1 MKNVNEIWTKVKT
14 HLYANP
20 KRTFRY
26 AILLL
31 VASICF
37 TTAKEIWFPS
47 KIDNGIFPELFSQSD
62 AYKKNYDKKRSE
74 NQAEIQKVVTELKV
88 LKDKMLKG
96 KLSTRDSLRTE
107 FLLNKYKQ
115 LKHENQE

>member
-31 VASICF
+31 VFSICF
-37 TTAKEIWFPS
+37 TTAKEIWFPI
-47 KIDNGIFPELFSQSD
+47 KIDNGIFPELFSQNDS
-62 AYKKNYDKKRSE
+62 YKNNYDKNRSE
-74 NQAEIQKVVTELKV
+74 NQVEIQKVVTELKI
-88 LKDKMLKG
+88 LKDKLVEG
-96 KLSTRDSLRTE
+96 KFSAKDSLRTE